1 LTNSGVDPL
10 GRALSAWFR
19 FVLFGEWIDRTLNER
34 LGRLWGP
41 PIDGIGIPPTYTQL
55 DAD

>member
-19 FVLFGEWIDRTLNER
+19 FVLFREWIDRTLNER